1 MSVLLN
7 ASEMRAAEHRAIA
20 SGRVTAAMLMERAG
34 RGVFEAIC
42 AEWPD
47 LVAGQAKA
55 SVLCGPGN
63 NGGDGFVVARLL
75 AELGWEVDAYF
86 SGDPVKVP
94 EDALSAF
101 RHWQGATLP
110 LAEYRPCN
118 EDVVVDALFGTGLAR
133 PVSGEFLAALGA
145 ISERP
150 RTTMLVAVDVLSGF
164 SSDTG
169 HLPAGSGDYP
179 KHLSAD
185 MTVTFQAPRL
195 GHFTGSLPARSGRL
209 VVVPIGVELP
219 DGDRVVRL
227 LEAPA
232 PERITKG
239 LLGHKYGHGHALVLA
254 GGPTRGGAGRLAAR
268 GALRVGAGLV
278 TLGACEEAL
287 AENAAR
293 LDAIMLRGLDGG
305 EDLRAALADPRIT
318 ALCLGPG
325 LGLDRGAAGLVGA
338 ALDWILP
345 PDAPLIDGTD
355 AQIAGHLRRYGRR
368 IPVVLDAD
376 ALTMLA
382 SLGGFEAR
390 LHEGCVL
397 TPHEGEF
404 ARLFPDLI
412 GPDKAERVRAAAERA
427 GCAVVLKG
435 PDTVVAAPDGRVWIG
450 GAFYERAAPWLATAG
465 SGDVLAGMIAGF
477 MARGLLP
484 EVAACSAVWLHQEAG
499 RRLGAGLIAED
510 IPEALPA
517 ILREI
522 GA

>member
-1 MSVLLN
+1 MSVLLR
-7 ASEMRAAEHRAIA
+7 ASKMRAAEERAIR
-20 SGRVTAAMLMERAG
+20 SGRVSGAVLMERAG

-42 AEWPD
+42 TAWPE
-47 LVAGQAKA
+47 LAAGGATA
-55 SVLCGPGN
+55 AILCGPGN

-75 AELGWEVDAYF
+75 SDLGWAVTAYF
-86 SGDPVKVP
+86 NGDPSKLP
-94 EDALSAF
+94 ENAFSAF
-101 RHWQGATLP
+101 RHWQGPTRP
-110 LAEYRPCN
+110 LSDYASSS
-118 EDVVVDALFGTGLAR
+118 EDIIVDALFGTGLAR
-133 PVSGEFLAALGA
+133 PVSGEFLAALGVA
-145 ISERP
+145 SERP
-150 RTTMLVAVDVLSGF
+150 RTSKLVAVDVLSGF
-164 SSDTG
+164 SSDSG
-169 HLPAGSGDYP
+169 HLPEGSNDYP
-179 KHLSAD
+179 VRLRAD
-185 MTVTFQAPRL
+185 ITVTFQAPRL
-195 GHFTGSLPARSGRL
+195 EHFTGSLPARSGRL

-219 DGDRVVRL
+219 DGDSVVRL
-227 LEAPA
+227 LEAPE
-232 PERITKG
+232 PEQVTKG

-254 GGPTRGGAGRLAAR
+254 GGATKGGAGRLAAR

-278 TLGACEEAL
+278 TLGACDEAL

-293 LDAIMLRGLDGG
+293 LDAIMLRRIDGG
-305 EDLRAALADPRIT
+305 EDLGLALADPRIT

-355 AQIAGHLRRYGRR
+355 AQIAAHLRRYGRR
-368 IPVVLDAD
+368 VPVVLDAD
-376 ALTMLA
+376 ALTLLA
-382 SLGGFEAR
+382 SEGGFEAK

-404 ARLFPDLI
+404 ARLFPDLN
-412 GPDKAERVRAAAERA
+412 GPDKPERVRAAAERV
-427 GCAVVLKG
+427 GCVVVMKG
-435 PDTVVAAPDGRVWIG
+435 PDTVVAAPDGRIWIG
-450 GAFYERAAPWLATAG
+450 GAFYDRAAPWLATAG
-465 SGDVLAGMIAGF
+465 SGDVLAGMIAGL

-484 EVAACSAVWLHQEAG
+484 VVAACAAVWLHQDAG

>member
-1 MSVLLN
+1 MSVLLR
-7 ASEMRAAEHRAIA
+7 ASKMRAAEERAIR
-20 SGRVTAAMLMERAG
+20 SGRVSGAVLMERAG

-42 AEWPD
+42 TAWPE
-47 LVAGQAKA
+47 LAAGGATA
-55 SVLCGPGN
+55 AILCGPGN

-75 AELGWEVDAYF
+75 SDLGWAVTAYF
-86 SGDPVKVP
+86 NGDPSKLP
-94 EDALSAF
+94 ENAFSAF
-101 RHWQGATLP
+101 RHWQGPTRP
-110 LAEYRPCN
+110 LSDYASSS
-118 EDVVVDALFGTGLAR
+118 EDIIVDALFGTGLAR
-133 PVSGEFLAALGA
+133 PVSGEFLAALGVA
-145 ISERP
+145 SERP
-150 RTTMLVAVDVLSGF
+150 RTSKLVAVEVLSGF
-164 SSDTG
+164 SSDSG
-169 HLPAGSGDYP
+169 HLPEGSNDYP
-179 KHLSAD
+179 VRLRAD
-185 MTVTFQAPRL
+185 ITVTFQAPRL

-219 DGDRVVRL
+219 DGDSVVRL
-227 LEAPA
+227 LEAPE
-232 PERITKG
+232 PEQVTKG

-254 GGPTRGGAGRLAAR
+254 GGATKGGAGRLAAR

-278 TLGACEEAL
+278 TLGACDEAL

-293 LDAIMLRGLDGG
+293 LDAIMLRRIDGG
-305 EDLRAALADPRIT
+305 EDLGLALADPRIT

-355 AQIAGHLRRYGRR
+355 AQIAAHLRRYGRR
-368 IPVVLDAD
+368 VPVVLDAD
-376 ALTMLA
+376 ALTLLA
-382 SLGGFEAR
+382 SEGGFEAK

-404 ARLFPDLI
+404 ARLFPDLN
-412 GPDKAERVRAAAERA
+412 GPDKPERVRAAAERV
-427 GCAVVLKG
+427 GCVVVMKG
-435 PDTVVAAPDGRVWIG
+435 PDTVVAAPDGRIWIG
-450 GAFYERAAPWLATAG
+450 GAFYDRAAPWLATAG
-465 SGDVLAGMIAGF
+465 SGDVLAGMIAGL

-484 EVAACSAVWLHQEAG
+484 VVAACAAVWLHQDAG